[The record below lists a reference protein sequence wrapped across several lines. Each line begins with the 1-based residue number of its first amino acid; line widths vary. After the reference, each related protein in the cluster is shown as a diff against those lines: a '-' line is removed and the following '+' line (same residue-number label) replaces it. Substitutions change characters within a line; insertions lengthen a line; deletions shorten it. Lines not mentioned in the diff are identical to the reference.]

1 MVSKLPS
8 KRSFTRRPPILK
20 RLIHYQSNA
29 PKKGIKNTFYLAS
42 HKIYL
47 QAGRFEKFSREF
59 SVSQLAIPEAIIKYP
74 LPTSTLSNSHFDI
87 SMRQITLYLLG
98 LPFLFLLAACT
109 TTSPYPDVSHDGLVR
124 VEKSKAD
131 AVYRLPGTDL
141 GAYTKVM
148 LLEPQISFR
157 KNWQQDTN
165 SGRSFNRI
173 SDREM
178 VQMIDKGKRLLA
190 EQFTRELEKG
200 GYQVVDKAGPDVLAV
215 KPAIID
221 LDVTAPDPNNDAGI
235 WVTTYSRGAGE
246 ATLQLELYDSV
257 SRQLMVRAFDRKYDQ
272 GDGFDWRMP
281 RTQASNIQDARLAFS
296 EWARMLVKGLKQAR
310 ESRAPSDATN

>member
-1 MVSKLPS
+1 
-8 KRSFTRRPPILK
+8 
-20 RLIHYQSNA
+20 
-29 PKKGIKNTFYLAS
+29 
-42 HKIYL
+42 
-47 QAGRFEKFSREF
+47 
-59 SVSQLAIPEAIIKYP
+59 
-74 LPTSTLSNSHFDI
+74 
-87 SMRQITLYLLG
+87 MRKITLPILG
-98 LPFLFLLAACT
+98 LPVLLLLAACT
-109 TTSPYPDVSHDGLVR
+109 TTQYPDVSHDGLVR

-131 AVYRLPGTDL
+131 AVYHLPEADL
-141 GAYTKVM
+141 GGYNKVM

-165 SGRSFNRI
+165 SGRSLNRI
-173 SDREM
+173 SDQEM
-178 VQMIDKGKRLLA
+178 VQMIDNGKRLLA

-200 GYQVVDKAGPDVLAV
+200 GFPVVDKAGPDVLAV

-221 LDVTAPDPNNDAGI
+221 LDVTAPDPNNNAGV

-272 GDGFDWRMP
+272 GDGFDWHMP

-310 ESRAPSDATN
+310 ESRAPSDSAN